1 MQQNI
6 IIAKNKSQMKMS
18 MDPFLLP
25 DLRMSNVKSHLLLL
39 FLFVAITSFSQ
50 QTEPLDTAIISKIKD
65 EGFKRSALM
74 ANLSLLTDVYGPRLT
89 NSPNHKKAADYAK
102 ATLESYGL
110 QNVQIDYWGEDFGR
124 GWELKKFTLQ
134 SIEPVYSPIIAYP
147 KAWTPGIK
155 GTVATDAVYLDV
167 KTEEDLMK
175 YQGKLKGKIILFI
188 APVAVKP
195 GFVADAKRFNDST
208 LLTMANAG
216 ASAEGGQRN
225 FGGGNREAQNLT
237 YAKWEFCMKEG
248 ALAVLEPSPA
258 ARLEDGTLLVGAATI
273 PYSADVPMTSRV
285 RAQSA
290 SVPKILPQ
298 VVVSDEHYNRLIRQ
312 IQAGKNVKLELSL
325 ETEFT
330 PAAQGFNVIGE
341 IPGTDLKD
349 EVVMIGAHLD
359 SWHAGTGA
367 TDNGAG
373 SAVMMEAMRI
383 IKSLGTQP
391 RRTIRIA
398 LWGGEEQGLLG
409 SRSYVKRTFGERLD
423 KTAPYDSIVLKPAAQ
438 KFSAYFNMD
447 NGTGKYR
454 GVYLQG
460 NENVRNIFR
469 SWLKPFEKMG
479 TSTLTLQNTGSTDHV
494 PFDALGLP
502 GFQFIQDPIEY
513 STRTHH
519 TNMDVYDKALEGD
532 LKHNAVITASF
543 AWMAAN
549 RQDLLPRKYASV
561 KGVSL
566 QPNR

>member
-1 MQQNI
+1 MKKQLYYLVILCVATASYAQQ
-6 IIAKNKSQMKMS
+6 S
-18 MDPFLLP
+18 
-25 DLRMSNVKSHLLLL
+25 
-39 FLFVAITSFSQ
+39 
-50 QTEPLDTAIISKIKD
+50 EPLDTVTINKIKD
-65 EGFKRSALM
+65 EGFKRSKLM
-74 ANLSLLTDVYGPRLT
+74 ANLSMLTDVYGPRLS

-110 QNVQIDYWGEDFGR
+110 QNVQIDYWGEEFGR

-134 SIEPVYSPIIAYP
+134 GLEPVYSPIIAYP

-155 GTVATDAVYLDV
+155 GTVATEAIYLDV
-167 KTEEDLMK
+167 KTEADLSK
-175 YQGKLKGKIILFI
+175 YKGKLKDKIILFS

-208 LLTMANAG
+208 LLVMANAG
-216 ASAEGGQRN
+216 APQEGGQGN
-225 FGGGNREAQNLT
+225 FGGGNPEAQKLT
-237 YAKWEFCMKEG
+237 FAKWDFCMKEG
-248 ALAVLEPSPA
+248 ALAVLEPSPS

-273 PYSADVPMTSRV
+273 PYPPDVPQAKRL

-290 SVPKILPQ
+290 NAPKILPQ

-312 IQAGKNVKLELSL
+312 IQAGMNIKLELTL

-359 SWHAGTGA
+359 SWHGGTGA
-367 TDNGAG
+367 TDNAAG
-373 SAVMMEAMRI
+373 SSVMMEAMRI
-383 IKSLGTQP
+383 IKSIGGQP

-409 SRSYVKRTFGERLD
+409 SRSYVKRILGERLD

-454 GVYLQG
+454 GVYMQG
-460 NENVRNIFR
+460 NEGVRNIFR

-479 TSTLTLQNTGSTDHV
+479 TSTLTLRNTGSTDHV
-494 PFDALGLP
+494 PFDAIGLP

-519 TNMDVYDKALEGD
+519 TTMDVYDKALEED

-549 RQDLLPRKYASV
+549 RQGLLPRKYSNPQ
-561 KGVSL
+561 GVSL